1 MTDRTRA
8 ETCDA
13 LDLLDQLLGGILARA
28 DRAGAKERLRTL
40 PTLDLAATQLRDA
53 VKVLLD
59 PPAGDLAAVWAVI
72 ARTVSREQLAAAVQA
87 VDATTRP
94 PADTHLDDLLAR
106 YGTLTDEGSKWRRQ
120 VGA

>member
-94 PADTHLDDLLAR
+94 PADTPLDDLLAR

>member
-72 ARTVSREQLAAAVQA
+72 ARTC
-87 VDATTRP
+87 
-94 PADTHLDDLLAR
+94 LLYTSPSPR
-106 YGTLTDEGSKWRRQ
+106 D
-120 VGA
+120 